1 MEVLKKLI
9 DLLVALTKLGF
20 TYLLDYFP
28 RSVQKKFD
36 PPVKK
41 PQEYQS
47 KKQCTGYISIRDMTE
62 NEESRWR
69 QDFMSREYDFSEFS
83 EYAEV
88 NEFTL
93 KQKKI

>member
-1 MEVLKKLI
+1 MGMLSKIWE
-9 DLLVALTKLGF
+9 LLEALTKLGF

-47 KKQCTGYISIRDMTE
+47 KKQGTGYISIRDMTE
-62 NEESRWR
+62 IEESRWR
-69 QDFMSREYDFSEFS
+69 QDFMSEVYDFSE
-83 EYAEV
+83 
-88 NEFTL
+88 
-93 KQKKI
+93 

>member
-20 TYLLDYFP
+20 TYVLDYFP
-28 RSVQKKFD
+28 RDVQKYFD

-47 KKQCTGYISIRDMTE
+47 KKQGTGYISIRDMTE

-69 QDFMSREYDFSEFS
+69 QDFMSKEYDFS

>member
-1 MEVLKKLI
+1 MEVLKKLF
-9 DLLVALTKLGF
+9 DLLVALLKLGF

-41 PQEYQS
+41 PQEAQS
-47 KKQCTGYISIRDMTE
+47 KNGVSEYISLKDVTLSE
-62 NEESRWR
+62 KDESRWR
-69 QDFMSREYDFSEFS
+69 QEMLLKEYDFSET
-83 EYAEV
+83 AEM

-93 KQKKI
+93 RKKN

>member
-1 MEVLKKLI
+1 MEILKKLI
-9 DLLVALTKLGF
+9 NLLGALLKLGF
-20 TYLLDYFP
+20 TYVLDYFP
-28 RSVQKKFD
+28 RTVQKKLD

-41 PQEYQS
+41 PQKTQS
-47 KKQCTGYISIRDMTE
+47 KNGVSEYISLKDLSE
-62 NEESRWR
+62 EDESRWR
-69 QDFMSREYDFSEFS
+69 QEFMLKEYDFS

>member
-1 MEVLKKLI
+1 MGIFKKLI
-9 DLLVALTKLGF
+9 DLLVALLKLGF
-20 TYLLDYFP
+20 TYGLEYFP
-28 RSVQKKFD
+28 RDIQKKFD

-41 PQEYQS
+41 PQEFKP
-47 KKQCTGYISIRDMTE
+47 KKQGTGYISIRDMTE
-62 NEESRWR
+62 IEESRWR
-69 QDFMSREYDFSEFS
+69 QKYMSEVHDFS